1 MNILLQWATGTGK
14 TKAALDYVKQ
24 AKLRQ
29 PKVLVLVAEIAHIK
43 NWKDEIAKWKCKTV
57 MSKSTFCCY
66 SSLHKMTSQKW
77 DFIICDECHHLFSE
91 KRMKAFRQLQY
102 DNIILL
108 SATLTHDNVKML
120 QSDVKDLMIDKQTLS
135 DCINEGKLK
144 MPDINIVNVQMTEF
158 QTRQYLSFTR
168 RYEMLKI
175 KRFENAA
182 KMAAIKRKRFLAN
195 TKTKALTELVSK
207 LRKENKKIVYY
218 CASIDQMIKVSGN
231 INCVSSKHR
240 TDDSIQKFNNGEIS
254 ELFFCQM
261 GTEGLNL
268 RGIEVAVICQTDAQT
283 RPFIQKIGRVLR
295 NKENPVVYILK
306 SVPYL
311 NQLGTD
317 IVSETIDEKNIRQCL
332 DELQ

>member
-1 MNILLQWATGTGK
+1 MNILLQWATCTGK

-24 AKLRQ
+24 SNLRQ

-43 NWKDEIAKWKCKTV
+43 NWKDEIAKWKCKTA
-57 MSKSTFCCY
+57 MSKSIFCCY

-108 SATLTHDNVKML
+108 SATLTYDNVKML

-135 DCINEGKLK
+135 NCINEGKLK
-144 MPDINIVNVQMTEF
+144 MPDINIVNVQMTDF

-240 TDDSIQKFNNGEIS
+240 ADDSIQKFNDGEIS

-283 RPFIQKIGRVLR
+283 RTKNKKIGRVLR

-306 SVPYL
+306 SVPYS
-311 NQLGTD
+311 NQLGTE